1 MEIMADHNPVYHLM
15 GMLGGII
22 FEGAPLSQFH
32 PELGALFLWTAGL
45 FLTAVAL
52 YWWRVEKML

>member
-1 MEIMADHNPVYHLM
+1 M

-52 YWWRVEKML
+52 YHWRVEKML